1 MTKGIASTMLRA
13 ALLLLTLFALPQAA
27 AASDTLQRIEDSKVV
42 RVCIWPD
49 YFGISYRD
57 PKTRQL
63 SGIDVDMARALG
75 DELGARVD
83 FVDSS
88 FARLIDDVSS
98 ERCDIAMFAIG
109 ITPARQAHLR
119 FTRPHLASDIYAITS
134 HGNRRIKTWRDIDQ
148 PGRLVAVARGTLHET
163 VMHDKLQAATLKV
176 LDTPH
181 AREQEVE
188 SGRADVFMTDFPF
201 SQRMLK
207 TTDWARLIK
216 PEATYH
222 ITPYAYALRPGDDRW
237 HAAVERFVAGAKR
250 RGLLQAAAARHGLTP
265 IVVTD

>member
-1 MTKGIASTMLRA
+1 MLRA
-13 ALLLLTLFALPQAA
+13 LLLTLPLLALAMPASAQSSVLDRI
-27 AASDTLQRIEDSKVV
+27 AASRTV

-57 PKTRQL
+57 AKTQQL
-63 SGIDVDMARALG
+63 SGIDIDMARALG
-75 DELGARVD
+75 RDLEASVE

-88 FARLIDDVSS
+88 FARLIDDVTA

-134 HGNRRIKTWRDIDQ
+134 QGNRRIKTWNDIDK
-148 PGRLVAVARGTLHET
+148 PGTLVAVARGTLHET
-163 VMHDKLQAATLKV
+163 VMRDKLKAATLKI

-188 SGRADVFMTDFPF
+188 SGRADVFMTDYPF
-201 SQRMLK
+201 SQRMLR

-216 PEATYH
+216 PDGTYH
-222 ITPYAYALRPGDDRW
+222 ITPYAYAMRPGDDRW
-237 HAAVERFVAGAKR
+237 HARVEQFVAAAKR
-250 RGLLQAAAARHGLTP
+250 SGLLKAAAERHGLTP
-265 IVVTD
+265 IVVLD

>member
-1 MTKGIASTMLRA
+1 MLRA
-13 ALLLLTLFALPQAA
+13 ALLLLSLFALPAA
-27 AASDTLQRIEDSKVV
+27 ADSDTLQRIRHSKVV

-57 PKTRQL
+57 PKTQQL
-63 SGIDVDMARALG
+63 SGIDIDMARALG

-83 FVDSS
+83 FIDSS
-88 FARLIDDVSS
+88 FARLIDDVTAG
-98 ERCDIAMFAIG
+98 RCDIAMFAIG

-134 HGNRRIKTWRDIDQ
+134 QGNRRIKTWNDIDQ
-148 PGRLVAVARGTLHET
+148 PGTLVAVARGTLHET
-163 VMHDKLQAATLKV
+163 VMRGKLQAATLKV

-216 PEATYH
+216 PDGTYH
-222 ITPYAYALRPGDDRW
+222 ITPYAYAMRPGDDGW

-250 RGLLQAAAARHGLTP
+250 RGLLQAAAERHGLTP
-265 IVVTD
+265 ILVAD

>member
-1 MTKGIASTMLRA
+1 MLR
-13 ALLLLTLFALPQAA
+13 ALLLLIPLFVIAPPATAGNGVLERI
-27 AASDTLQRIEDSKVV
+27 AASKTL

-63 SGIDVDMARALG
+63 SGIDIDMAKGLARDLG
-75 DELGARVD
+75 VGLE
-83 FVDSS
+83 FIDSS
-88 FARLIDDVSS
+88 FARLIADLTED
-98 ERCDIAMFAIG
+98 RCDIAMFAIG
-109 ITPARQAHLR
+109 ITPQRAERLR
-119 FTRPHLASDIYAITS
+119 FTKPHLASDIYAITTKS
-134 HGNRRIKTWRDIDQ
+134 NRRIRAWDDIDKA
-148 PGRLVAVARGTLHET
+148 GTVVAVAKGTLHEP
-163 VMHDKLQAATLKV
+163 VMKEKLKNGTLKV

-216 PEATYH
+216 PEVTYH
-222 ITPYAYALRPGDDRW
+222 VTPYAYAMRQGDDRW
-237 HAAVERFVAGAKR
+237 HARLEQFVAKVKR
-250 RGLLQAAAARHGLTP
+250 NGELKAAAERHGLLP
-265 IVVTD
+265 VLRLD

>member
-1 MTKGIASTMLRA
+1 MLRA
-13 ALLLLTLFALPQAA
+13 TLLFASLLALAP
-27 AASDTLQRIEDSKVV
+27 AASAGGDVLARIADSRTL

-57 PKTRQL
+57 PKTQQL
-63 SGIDVDMARALG
+63 SGIDIDMARALG
-75 DELGARVD
+75 RELAANVE

-88 FARLIDDVSS
+88 FARLIDDVLA

-109 ITPARQAHLR
+109 ITPPRQAHLR

-134 HGNRRIKTWRDIDQ
+134 QGNRRIKHWNDIDK
-148 PGRLVAVARGTLHET
+148 PGTLVAVARGTLHET
-163 VMHDKLQAATLKV
+163 VMRDKLKAATLKV

-188 SGRADVFMTDFPF
+188 AGRADVFMTDFPF

-216 PEATYH
+216 PERPYH
-222 ITPYAYALRPGDDRW
+222 ITPYAWAMRPGDDRW
-237 HAAVERFVAGAKR
+237 HARVEQFVAAAKR
-250 RGLLQAAAARHGLTP
+250 NGQLRAAAERHGLTP
-265 IVVTD
+265 IAVFD

>member
-1 MTKGIASTMLRA
+1 MLR
-13 ALLLLTLFALPQAA
+13 ALLLLVSLLTLAPPALAD
-27 AASDTLQRIEDSKVV
+27 SGVLERIATSKAL

-57 PKTRQL
+57 PKTRHL

-75 DELGARVD
+75 RELGANVE

-88 FARLIDDVSS
+88 FARLIDDIVQD
-98 ERCDIAMFAIG
+98 RCDIAMFAIG
-109 ITPARQAHLR
+109 ITPSRQAHLR

-134 HGNRRIKTWRDIDQ
+134 KGNRRIKSWQDIDK
-148 PGRLVAVARGTLHET
+148 PGTLVAVARGTLHET
-163 VMHDKLQAATLKV
+163 VMRDKLQAATLKI

-188 SGRADVFMTDFPF
+188 SGRADVFMTDYPF

-216 PEATYH
+216 PDGTYH
-222 ITPYAYALRPGDDRW
+222 TTPYAYAMRPDDERW
-237 HAAVERFVAGAKR
+237 HARVEQFVADAKR
-250 RGLLQAAAARHGLTP
+250 SGLLRSAAERHGLTP
-265 IVVTD
+265 ILLVK

>member
-1 MTKGIASTMLRA
+1 MLRR
-13 ALLLLTLFALPQAA
+13 LLLTLSLLALSLPAA
-27 AASDTLQRIEDSKVV
+27 AQGGVLERIAASRTV

-57 PKTRQL
+57 PKTQQL
-63 SGIDVDMARALG
+63 SGIDIDMARAL
-75 DELGARVD
+75 ARDLDVAVE

-88 FARLIDDVSS
+88 FASLIDDIGN

-109 ITPARQAHLR
+109 ITPARQTRLR

-134 HGNRRIKTWRDIDQ
+134 QGNRRIRQWSDIDKA
-148 PGRLVAVARGTLHET
+148 GTLVAVARGTLHET
-163 VMHDKLQAATLKV
+163 VMRDKLKSATLKI

-188 SGRADVFMTDFPF
+188 SGRADVFMTDYPF
-201 SQRMLK
+201 SQRMLR

-216 PEATYH
+216 PDSTYH

-237 HAAVERFVAGAKR
+237 HARVEQFVAAAKR
-250 RGLLQAAAARHGLTP
+250 NGQLKAAAERHSLTP
-265 IVVTD
+265 IVVLD

>member
-1 MTKGIASTMLRA
+1 MLRA
-13 ALLLLTLFALPQAA
+13 LLLTLPLLAFALPASAQGSVLDRI
-27 AASDTLQRIEDSKVV
+27 AASRTL

-57 PKTRQL
+57 AKTQQL
-63 SGIDVDMARALG
+63 SGIDIDMARALG
-75 DELGARVD
+75 RELDANVE

-88 FARLIDDVSS
+88 FAHLVEDVVAD
-98 ERCDIAMFAIG
+98 RCDIAMFAIG
-109 ITPARQAHLR
+109 ITPSRQARLR

-134 HGNRRIKTWRDIDQ
+134 QGNRRIKAWRDIDR
-148 PGRLVAVARGTLHET
+148 PGTLVAVARGTLHET
-163 VMHDKLQAATLKV
+163 VMQDKLQAATLKI

-188 SGRADVFMTDFPF
+188 SGRADVFMTDYPF

-216 PEATYH
+216 PDRTYH
-222 ITPYAYALRPGDDRW
+222 ITPYAYAMRPGDDGW
-237 HAAVERFVAGAKR
+237 HARVEQFVAGAKR
-250 RGLLQAAAARHGLTP
+250 SGLLKAAAERHGLTP
-265 IVVTD
+265 IVVLD